1 MNRKELVDNSKIL
14 VIKVGSSLLFNSTG
28 LSQKRLEG
36 LASNI
41 NSIIQ
46 TGKKVVLVTSGAVAC
61 GRNVLGD
68 KLNRDD
74 IPLKQALSAV
84 GQGFLI
90 HRYQEAF
97 SGFGLPVAQILL
109 APEDVHFRSK
119 YLNARN
125 TFEALFDLGVVP
137 IVNENDTV
145 AVEEIKFGDN
155 DRLSALV
162 ASLVQADLLIILSD
176 VAGLMDR
183 DPRIFSD
190 AKLIPEVKEINSTI
204 EEMAGGPG
212 SEVATGGMKSKI
224 LAAKIATFSGTGVVI
239 ASGNNFDV
247 LKEIMAGKEEGTFF
261 FPQKRFLNS
270 RKRWIAF
277 GTISQGEVWIDEGAK
292 DALLSGKSL
301 LPVGVR
307 KVVGSFD
314 VGDCVSIFDQVGNR
328 IGKGIVNYSFWELK
342 KISGKQSWEIG
353 KFLEKDHNQQE
364 VIHADNLVLL
374 MGEREND
381 RTN

>member
-28 LSQKRLEG
+28 LSQKRLEE

-97 SGFGLPVAQILL
+97 SGFSLPVAQILL

-125 TFEALFDLGVVP
+125 TFETLFDLGVVP

-183 DPRIFSD
+183 DPRMFSD